1 MNNLEQNTE
10 LKNNISENN
19 QSSSRSVQ
27 PVTNPVAQ
35 NRKPKE
41 TTKRTPKAK
50 TSTRKSTKTATI
62 VDSPAQ
68 NSLPKTNPLEK
79 NREIVARI
87 NSISTVKSSN
97 KMYGG
102 YLNNSLSVSK
112 KVINYTDIIRDLN
125 TALQH
130 KKTFNDLSNAIHSVF
145 CEKLNC
151 SFTAF
156 GLFHEKS
163 KCINLKLTNLMGSTY
178 SSKVFLSETDNP
190 IIECFSNS
198 SAVIQTNN
206 HFLNIPYLQNSST
219 ILLPLVALNKTVGV
233 LILGKDSEDFNIGI
247 LLFIANYAAL
257 FMQNIDLLEKTNKY
271 ANTDTLTTLYNHRG
285 FQEVLANEL
294 HKAEDTNT
302 PLSIVMFD
310 INNISKINREL
321 GHAKGDEVIKLLAEK
336 IKQNIRS
343 NDKAGRYGGDEI
355 AIILPNTNTGDA
367 RYLAE
372 YITYCLSCC
381 FVDDVGPVKVSVGI
395 STYPDNTKDQE
406 KLLILAEQAMYIS
419 RAKGYK
425 EGMSAIVSS
434 SDFNFWDDAALNSF
448 AEVVAKRHAQLGINF
463 EDELVHK
470 FNNEEVISQNHL
482 IEMVT
487 SLAGAID
494 AKDPYTKGHST
505 SVSRYAEALARAINL
520 PEDEV
525 QKITLGGL
533 LHDVGKIGIP
543 ENVLRKPGKLDP
555 DEWEI
560 MKQHPVI
567 GAEKVLAPNEALS
580 HLIPIVKYHHEHI
593 DGSGY
598 PEHLK
603 GDEIPL
609 SARIVAVADTYHAL
623 ISDRPYRKGM
633 SVEKACEILQ
643 EGAGK
648 LWDADLVRHFIAIAP
663 SISTTI

>member
-1 MNNLEQNTE
+1 MKNNLKPENIEKTD
-10 LKNNISENN
+10 KNGGT
-19 QSSSRSVQ
+19 SRSVS
-27 PVTNPVAQ
+27 PVTNPSGK
-35 NRKPKE
+35 NSKPVSSSKAASKPAGKSK
-41 TTKRTPKAK
+41 TKAK
-50 TSTRKSTKTATI
+50 TVPPLNI
-62 VDSPAQ
+62 PAV
-68 NSLPKTNPLEK
+68 NPAPDNNPILR
-79 NREIVARI
+79 NREIVAKI
-87 NSISTVKSSN
+87 NNINTVKSSN

-102 YLNNSLSVSK
+102 YLTNTLSSQHRAVDYADVVRELNISLQ
-112 KVINYTDIIRDLN
+112 N
-125 TALQH
+125 
-130 KKTFNDLSNAIHSVF
+130 KKTLNDLFNSIHNVF
-145 CEKLNC
+145 SEKLHC

-156 GLFHEKS
+156 GMFHEKS
-163 KCINLKLTNLMGSTY
+163 KCINLKLFSTMGSTY
-178 SSKVFLSETDNP
+178 SSKIFLSESDNP
-190 IIECFSNS
+190 VIECFTSS
-198 SAVIQTNN
+198 SAVIQNTNA
-206 HFLNIPYLQNSST
+206 FLNIPYMKNTST
-219 ILLPLVALNKTVGV
+219 IILPLVSLNQTVGV
-233 LILGKDSEDFNIGI
+233 MILGKEDPNCNLGI
-247 LLFIANYAAL
+247 LSFIANYAAM
-257 FMQNIDLLEKTNKY
+257 FIQNVELREKTNKY

-294 HKAEDTNT
+294 HHAQETDTQ
-302 PLSIVMFD
+302 LSIIMFD

-336 IKQNIRS
+336 VKQNIRS

-355 AIILPNTNTGDA
+355 AIILPNTGTADA
-367 RYLAE
+367 KYLAE
-372 YITYCLSCC
+372 YISYTLSCC

-395 STYPDNTKDQE
+395 STYPENTKDQE

-419 RAKGYK
+419 QAKGYK
-425 EGMSAIVSS
+425 EGMSAIISS

-470 FNNEEVISQNHL
+470 FNSEEIISQNHL

-520 PEDEV
+520 PEEEV

-543 ENVLRKPGKLDP
+543 ENVLRKPGKLEN

-643 EGAGK
+643 EGAGR

-663 SISTTI
+663 SLSTII

>member
-1 MNNLEQNTE
+1 MENNLDIDNTQTTGS
-10 LKNNISENN
+10 KTKRTRKTS
-19 QSSSRSVQ
+19 
-27 PVTNPVAQ
+27 PVTNPVAK
-35 NRKPKE
+35 NTPPTNTTLKKNTNK
-41 TTKRTPKAK
+41 TTKSNTASLPKINA
-50 TSTRKSTKTATI
+50 
-62 VDSPAQ
+62 PAQ
-68 NSLPKTNPLEK
+68 NTTPVDNALSK
-79 NREIVARI
+79 NREIVARLNQI
-87 NSISTVKSSN
+87 NTVKSSN

-102 YLNNSLSVSK
+102 YLTNSLSASK
-112 KVINYTDIIRDLN
+112 KFIDYTEVIRDLN
-125 TALQH
+125 LLLQN
-130 KKTFNDLSNAIHSVF
+130 KKTLNELFNAIHTVF
-145 CEKLNC
+145 KEKLNC

-156 GLFHEKS
+156 GIYHEKS
-163 KCINLKLTNLMGSTY
+163 KCINLKLTNIMGSTY
-178 SSKVFLSETDNP
+178 SSKIFLSETENP
-190 IIECFSNS
+190 VIECFTSS
-198 SAVIQTNN
+198 SAVMQKDNK
-206 HFLNIPYLQNSST
+206 FLNIPYMQNAPT
-219 ILLPLVALNKTVGV
+219 LLLPLVSLGQTIGV
-233 LILGKDSEDFNIGI
+233 IVLGKESEDYNIGI
-247 LLFIANYAAL
+247 LSFIANYAAM
-257 FMQNIDLLEKTNKY
+257 FMQNLDLQEKTNKY

-285 FQEVLANEL
+285 FQEALANEL
-294 HKAEDTNT
+294 AKCEDNST

-343 NDKAGRYGGDEI
+343 NDKAGRYGGDEL
-355 AIILPNTNTGDA
+355 AVILPNTTTADA
-367 RYLAE
+367 KYLAE

-395 STYPDNTKDQE
+395 STYPENTKDQE

-419 RAKGYK
+419 RARGYK

-448 AEVVAKRHAQLGINF
+448 ADVIAKRHAQLGINF
-463 EDELVHK
+463 EEELVHK
-470 FNNEEVISQNHL
+470 FNNEEIISQNHL

-520 PEDEV
+520 PEEEV

-543 ENVLRKPGKLDP
+543 ENVLRKPGKLEA

-580 HLIPIVKYHHEHI
+580 HLIPIVKYHHEHM

-663 SISTTI
+663 SLSTII

>member
-1 MNNLEQNTE
+1 MENNLELDNK
-10 LKNNISENN
+10 KNATKVKKN
-19 QSSSRSVQ
+19 RSLST
-27 PVTNPVAQ
+27 VTNPVAK
-35 NRKPKE
+35 NSAPTDKK
-41 TTKRTPKAK
+41 KTPKTEKKNTVIQKQNAPARN
-50 TSTRKSTKTATI
+50 TSP
-62 VDSPAQ
+62 VD
-68 NSLPKTNPLEK
+68 NPLTK
-79 NREIVARI
+79 NREIVARLNNI
-87 NSISTVKSSN
+87 NTVKTSN

-102 YLNNSLSVSK
+102 YLSNALSSSHKTVD
-112 KVINYTDIIRDLN
+112 YTEIIRDLN
-125 TALQH
+125 SSLQH
-130 KKTFNDLSNAIHSVF
+130 KKTFNDLSTAIHNIF
-145 CEKLNC
+145 TEKLHCN
-151 SFTAF
+151 FTAF
-156 GLFHEKS
+156 GIYHEKS
-163 KCINLKLTNLMGSTY
+163 KCINLKLTNIMGSTY
-178 SSKVFLSETDNP
+178 SSKIFLSETENP
-190 IIECFSNS
+190 VIECFTSS
-198 SAVIQTNN
+198 SAVIQNN
-206 HFLNIPYLQNSST
+206 NNFLNIPYMNSSST
-219 ILLPLVALNKTVGV
+219 ILLPLVSLNQTVGV
-233 LILGKDSEDFNIGI
+233 MILGKEDEKYNIGI
-247 LLFIANYAAL
+247 LSFIANYAA
-257 FMQNIDLLEKTNKY
+257 MYMHNIDLLEKTNKY

-285 FQEVLANEL
+285 FQEVLANEIQ
-294 HKAEDTNT
+294 KSEETNT
-302 PLSIVMFD
+302 PLSIIMFD

-321 GHAKGDEVIKLLAEK
+321 GHAKGDEVIRLLAEK
-336 IKQNIRS
+336 IKQNARS

-355 AIILPNTNTGDA
+355 ALILPNTNTNDA
-367 RYLAE
+367 KYLAE

-419 RAKGYK
+419 QAKGYK
-425 EGMSAIVSS
+425 EGMSAIISS

-448 AEVVAKRHAQLGINF
+448 AEVIAKRHAQLGINF
-463 EDELVHK
+463 EEELVHK
-470 FNNEEVISQNHL
+470 FNNEEIISHNHL

-520 PEDEV
+520 PEEEV
-525 QKITLGGL
+525 QKIRLGGL

-543 ENVLRKPGKLDP
+543 ENVLRKPGRLED

-603 GDEIPL
+603 GEEIPL

-663 SISTTI
+663 SLSTII